1 MRTPGYET
9 ALILSVRRKEENSL
23 IIVMSPRM
31 DNWTYATRV
40 SKQVSRAMCY
50 QHLDI
55 DPRLLLVERPKQILV
70 SRASLPVRYHTM
82 QKGQGIPLRERGVG
96 VAAYSLGPQ
105 KGGSCLG
112 L

>member
-1 MRTPGYET
+1 MHTKISTSAMRTPGYET

-55 DPRLLLVERPKQILV
+55 DPRLLLVERPKPWSVALQYQYET
-70 SRASLPVRYHTM
+70 LPCKRD
-82 QKGQGIPLRERGVG
+82 KGYLSANV
-96 VAAYSLGPQ
+96 V
-105 KGGSCLG
+105 
-112 L
+112 